1 MASILIIDDDESFRI
16 TLAQLLIASGHAAAT
31 ASDGL
36 EGAVLFRANPAD
48 LVLVDMVMPHSG
60 LMMIR
65 VLRSLYPSLRVI
77 AVSGAGSHRLG
88 YARDLGAFRTLA
100 KPFTPEQ
107 LAAAIAD
114 TLAAVPA
121 PPGACDAS
129 NKS

>member
-1 MASILIIDDDESFRI
+1 MASILIIDDDESFRM
-16 TLAQLLIASGHAAAT
+16 TLARMLVASGHAATT

-36 EGAVLFRANPAD
+36 EGAKLFRANPVD

-65 VLRSLYPSLRVI
+65 VLRSQYPSLRVI
-77 AVSGAGSHRLG
+77 AMSGAGSHRFG

-114 TLAAVPA
+114 TLAAAPA
-121 PPGACDAS
+121 PPCARDAS